1 VALER
6 ESPQGGEL
14 VISPRQFGSSLRR
27 QRERQNITLKML
39 EARTK
44 ISASLLTGLEKGD
57 CSRWP
62 AGIYSRSW
70 IRAYA
75 EAVGLDPEV
84 TVAQFAACFAETA
97 FPDLP
102 PQKEG
107 TDAEGPAARL
117 SLEPDPGWRVRVAL
131 VRAGYACIDLFVVLL
146 AAVAAWIT
154 GLTAVW
160 TAVAVS
166 AILVHLAGVAGG
178 AGSASAGAVEL
189 VRSTRA
195 AALARERER
204 AREST
209 LAEVA

>member
-1 VALER
+1 M
-6 ESPQGGEL
+6 
-14 VISPRQFGSSLRR
+14 ISPRQFGSTLRR
-27 QRERQNITLKML
+27 QRERQNITVKML

-107 TDAEGPAARL
+107 AEADGPAFRL
-117 SLEPDPGWRVRVAL
+117 GLEPDPNWRWRVAL
-131 VRAGYACIDLFVVLL
+131 VRAGYGCIDLLIVLII
-146 AAVAAWIT
+146 AATAWLT
-154 GLTAVW
+154 GTAAVW
-160 TAVAVS
+160 TTVAIA
-166 AILVHLAGVAGG
+166 AIVVHLVGVAGG
-178 AGSASAGAVEL
+178 VGSASAGTVQL
-189 VRSTRA
+189 VRAART
-195 AALARERER
+195 AALERQRER
-204 AREST
+204 ARESA
-209 LAEVA
+209 LAEAA

>member
-1 VALER
+1 M
-6 ESPQGGEL
+6 
-14 VISPRQFGSSLRR
+14 ISPRQFGSSLRR
-27 QRERQNITLKML
+27 QRERQNITVKML

-44 ISASLLTGLEKGD
+44 ISASLLTALEKGD

-75 EAVGLDPEV
+75 EAVGLNPEV

-97 FPDLP
+97 FPDAP

-107 TDAEGPAARL
+107 AESDGPALRL
-117 SLEPDPGWRVRVAL
+117 SLDPDPGWRLRVGL
-131 VRAGYACIDLFVVLL
+131 VRAGFGCIDLTIVLL
-146 AAVAAWIT
+146 IAVCMWISGVTSAWAGTAIAAV
-154 GLTAVW
+154 
-160 TAVAVS
+160 
-166 AILVHLAGVAGG
+166 LVHTAGVAGG
-178 AGSASAGAVEL
+178 VGSASEGAVQL
-189 VRSTRA
+189 VRSVRA
-195 AALARERER
+195 AALERERARDR

>member
-1 VALER
+1 M
-6 ESPQGGEL
+6 
-14 VISPRQFGSSLRR
+14 ISPRQFGSSLRR
-27 QRERQNITLKML
+27 QRERQNITVKML

-84 TVAQFAACFAETA
+84 TVAQFAACFTETA

-107 TDAEGPAARL
+107 AETDGPAFRL
-117 SLEPDPGWRVRVAL
+117 NLEPDPGWRWRVAL
-131 VRAGYACIDLFVVLL
+131 VRTGFACIDLLVVLL
-146 AAVAAWIT
+146 IATVAWVT
-154 GLTAVW
+154 GVAAVW
-160 TAVAVS
+160 TAVAIS
-166 AILVHLAGVAGG
+166 AVLVHLAGVAGG
-178 AGSASAGAVEL
+178 VGSASAGAVEL
-189 VRSTRA
+189 VRSVRA
-195 AALARERER
+195 AALERERAR

-209 LAEVA
+209 LVEAA